1 MSSRRSPLSIL
12 AYLFSMLLGVTIIIY
27 VLRGFGVLSFIPGGI
42 IWILMLLSL
51 ISGLLYLTEKMR
63 RF

>member
-1 MSSRRSPLSIL
+1 MTSRRSPTSTLG
-12 AYLFSMLLGVTIIIY
+12 YLFLMVLGLTILVY
-27 VLRGFGVLSFIPGGI
+27 LLRGFGVLTFIPGGV

-51 ISGLLYLTEKMR
+51 ASGLLYLTEKMR